1 MGFDSELDDSA
12 SECDVEGQR
21 MDAVQAANLKTTAI
35 LDSPDHLPIFE
46 GIFINFSWNQ
56 NTYQLLQNFEIEMI
70 LFTNR
75 PTPWWIT
82 IMVGSFVWR

>member
-46 GIFINFSWNQ
+46 GIFYIFFFVKSKYLSTLAKFWNW
-56 NTYQLLQNFEIEMI
+56 NDII
-70 LFTNR
+70 HK
-75 PTPWWIT
+75 
-82 IMVGSFVWR
+82 